1 MGHNMKYIML
11 WKQLSS
17 LRGAPE
23 KTRTSN
29 STPLKR
35 SPLPIGVQVPMCYC
49 FIIADK

>member
-1 MGHNMKYIML
+1 MNYIML
-11 WKQLSS
+11 LKWVKPLHC
-17 LRGAPE
+17 APE

-35 SPLPIGVQVPMCYC
+35 SPLPIGVQVLICVTD